1 MTHRLMPV
9 SLRARITAGLVALL
23 ALACVMVGVATVL
36 ALQGFLLQRLD
47 EQLTASD
54 GRFASSLE
62 HGERPDQDNRPDTRG
77 QAVGTFA
84 ARLQEDDHGVRAAV
98 VGREH
103 EHPVRL
109 GAADLRALRRLPA
122 DGAARSVELA
132 PLGDY
137 RVIAVHGDDKDVLV
151 TGLPLHP
158 VEETVGRL
166 VLVESLVFGGALMV
180 TAVAAALWV
189 RLTLRPLR
197 RVAST
202 ATAVTRMPLASGE
215 VEMPGP
221 LPENDPRSEVGQV
234 ASALNRMMG
243 HVGDALA
250 RRQASEERLRHFA
263 ADAGHELRTPVAT
276 VRAHAEQALRHGDPI
291 PHEARHSVE
300 RIAAESKRM
309 SVLVDELL
317 LLARLDAGRP
327 LAVEE
332 VDLSR
337 LVLDA
342 VDDARTLSADHRWQL
357 NLPEEPLLIRGDPH
371 RLHQVLAN
379 LLANARTH
387 TPPGTVVATDLASTA
402 GGVEVT
408 VTDNGPGIPQELLP
422 EIFHRFTRADPS
434 RSRAAGGSGL
444 GLAIV
449 EAVVG
454 AHGGTVGVSSSPGH
468 TRFRLWLPT
477 TDSASGPA
485 VRPF

>member
-1 MTHRLMPV
+1 MTGRLLPV
-9 SLRARITAGLVALL
+9 TLRGRLTGGLVVLL
-23 ALACVMVGVATVL
+23 ALACAVVGVSTVL
-36 ALQGFLLQRLD
+36 ALRGFLLQRLD

-62 HGERPDQDNRPDTRG
+62 RGEAPDQDNGPDTRG

-84 ARLQEDDHGVRAAV
+84 ARLRDGGRDVRAAV
-98 VGREH
+98 VGGEH
-103 EHPVRL
+103 EHAVRL
-109 GAADLRALRRLPA
+109 GPTDLRELRRLPA
-122 DGAARSVELA
+122 DGTARSVDLA

-137 RVIAVHGDDKDVLV
+137 RVVAVHGDDRDVLV

-158 VEETVGRL
+158 AEETVGRL
-166 VLVESLVFGGALMV
+166 VWVESLVFGAALVV
-180 TAVAAALWV
+180 TGVAAALWV
-189 RLTLRPLR
+189 RVTLRPLR

-215 VEMPGP
+215 VAMPGP
-221 LPENDPRSEVGQV
+221 LPGYDPRSEVGQV

-276 VRAHAEQALRHGDPI
+276 VRAHAEQALRHRDPV
-291 PHEARHSVE
+291 PGEVRHSVE
-300 RIAAESKRM
+300 RIASESRRM

-327 LAVEE
+327 LAAEE

-337 LVLDA
+337 LVLDS
-342 VDDARTLSADHRWQL
+342 VDDARAVSADHRWQL
-357 NLPEEPLLIRGDPH
+357 SLPEEPLLVRGDPH

-379 LLANARTH
+379 LLANARSH
-387 TPPGTVVATDLASTA
+387 TPAGTVVTTDLART
-402 GGVEVT
+402 GDGVGLT
-408 VTDNGPGIPQELLP
+408 VTDDGPGIPDELLP
-422 EIFHRFTRADPS
+422 EIFRRFTRADPG
-434 RSRAAGGSGL
+434 RSRTGGGSGL

-449 EAVVG
+449 EAVVS
-454 AHGGTVGVSSSPGH
+454 AHGGTVEVTSRPGH
-468 TRFRLWLPT
+468 TSFRLWLPT
-477 TDSASGPA
+477 AGPSTGG
-485 VRPF
+485 